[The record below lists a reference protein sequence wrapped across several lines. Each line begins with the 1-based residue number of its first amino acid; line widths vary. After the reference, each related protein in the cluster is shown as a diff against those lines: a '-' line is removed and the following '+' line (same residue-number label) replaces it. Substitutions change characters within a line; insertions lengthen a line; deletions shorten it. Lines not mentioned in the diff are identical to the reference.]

1 MVACLLVIVLI
12 ASPLGMARAIDRSDS
27 RVLELQQD
35 MRSVRS
41 RVERAPRAASF
52 ELDALQRDLHDLWI
66 EDPRDPR
73 LQELGI
79 ELRRLRAKADRGAR
93 SPVTAVLPRR
103 WPLAGPAPSA
113 KPGYLGGAHTRPAA
127 PPARPYFGQRL
138 VALQR
143 NVAAIEARLAVGD
156 TAPAARLLEAAE
168 SDLATL
174 RRVFDSAVADDPNLI
189 ALEHRLRTL
198 QGRLAPR

>member
-1 MVACLLVIVLI
+1 MVAWLLVIVLI
-12 ASPLGMARAIDRSDS
+12 ASPLGGARAIDRPDS
-27 RVLELQQD
+27 RILELQQD

-41 RVERAPRAASF
+41 RVERAPGAASF
-52 ELDALQRDLHDLWI
+52 ELEALRRELHDLRI
-66 EDPRDPR
+66 GYPGDPR

-79 ELRRLRAKADRGAR
+79 ELRRLRAKADRSAR

-103 WPLAGPAPSA
+103 SPLAGPAPTA
-113 KPGYLGGAHTRPAA
+113 KPGDLGGAHTGPAA

-143 NVAAIEARLAVGD
+143 NVAAIEARLAAGD

-174 RRVFDSAVADDPNLI
+174 RRVFDRAVANDPNLI
-189 ALEHRLRTL
+189 ALEDRIRTL
-198 QGRLAPR
+198 QQRLAPR